1 MFRDGLKI
9 LIDESSS
16 LQVVGEAKNGIE
28 LLKEMERTPCDIL
41 LLDLSMPGM
50 HGIQVLKE
58 IRKIHSKIKILILTM
73 HKEREYFQQAL
84 AIGING
90 YILKEEASNK
100 LITAINEIIDGKNC
114 YSAEMVNFFID
125 YLGIDQK
132 SSLALELLTK
142 RECEIVQLIADGLTS
157 KEISEKL
164 RISRR
169 TVETHRYRIMEK
181 LQIKNL
187 AELVKFAM
195 HHGLVA

>member
-9 LIDESSS
+9 LIDESTS

-28 LLKEMERTPCDIL
+28 LLKELERTNCDVL

-58 IRKIHSKIKILILTM
+58 IRKQHPKIKVLILTM
-73 HKEREYFQQAL
+73 HKEREYFQQAIT
-84 AIGING
+84 IGING
-90 YILKEEASNK
+90 YILKEEASIK
-100 LITAINEIIDGKNC
+100 LITAINEIMDGKNC
-114 YSAEMVNFFID
+114 YSAEMVTFFID
-125 YLGIDQK
+125 HLGIDQK
-132 SSLALELLTK
+132 CSLALELLTK

-164 RISRR
+164 KISRR

-181 LQIKNL
+181 LDIKNL